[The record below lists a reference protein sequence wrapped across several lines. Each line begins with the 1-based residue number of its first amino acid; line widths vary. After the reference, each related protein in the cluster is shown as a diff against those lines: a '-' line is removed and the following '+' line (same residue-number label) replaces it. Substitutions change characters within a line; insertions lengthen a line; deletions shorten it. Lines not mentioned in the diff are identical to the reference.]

1 MEIKNLKNSLKLLDS
16 KNLNIKDYFINVLD
30 HKFNT
35 ELLDN
40 KKIKSLNINKIIH
53 NINKGLNE
61 FYHIF
66 SNDYILFTLLDNNNL
81 NISIIITTDY
91 NKFNT
96 FNTLY
101 DINNCETIDN
111 RKSIIIDTQIINVYY
126 TQEFNYLFYKQ
137 ITNTLPIQFIF
148 YNQQIFIY
156 PLNFYKLFK
165 LNSVEEIKFNNDV
178 DFNTMIDNVI
188 LNKDILKLFDIKD
201 KEKQNKLLEYYF
213 FISINMFTNKNIET
227 VIKLSNQDF
236 LNYLIE
242 KYIFYIIKIKNI
254 EVLDQLLKIYKEDN
268 KITILNKNGLN
279 PFEYSLFKFIKD
291 SSYYPFISLLNR
303 YTFTRPKYIFDII
316 LKTNIIKHDIISNYD
331 QIIFNKINKISNYE
345 NIEIINT
352 IIIDSFYKDLNSEN
366 NTITIEDIIY
376 FIKENIQFIDLNILF
391 NLIFKY
397 SSVLILKELVKNKI
411 IEFSKDVLLLFIK
424 LKQTDYLIKNYYKET
439 LNYSNDIIYQLINE
453 LNVYG
458 LIFIIEFIN
467 KDIINLKDNDNN
479 NLLHYL
485 TNQTIQKDNENYEN
499 LEFNVFK
506 LLMNK
511 KKELITELNNNNET
525 PIFNTIRQNNFYLF
539 NLLIDM
545 DDTIINI
552 QNKNGDY
559 LIHLI
564 INCNFTEALNYYI
577 LKSYDLEL
585 RDLNDNTA
593 LLLAIKNKQQNIA
606 NDLLN
611 NNANTEVVDN
621 KNNGIIYYIAL
632 YNLNNVEINKRCKL
646 QKDKKIISGIKTNI
660 FYQFKKLN
668 FMY

>member
-1 MEIKNLKNSLKLLDS
+1 MEIKKLNNSLKLLDS
-16 KNLNIKDYFINVLD
+16 KNLNITDYFINVLN

-40 KKIKSLNINKIIH
+40 KKIKSLNINKINH

-66 SNDYILFTLLDNNNL
+66 NNDYILFTLLDNNNL
-81 NISIIITTDY
+81 NISSIITTDY

-96 FNTLY
+96 FEKLY

-165 LNSVEEIKFNNDV
+165 TNSVEEIKFNNDV
-178 DFNTMIDNVI
+178 DFNTMIDNVR
-188 LNKDILKLFDIKD
+188 LNKDVLKLFDIKD

-254 EVLDQLLKIYKEDN
+254 EVLDQLLRIYKEDN

-316 LKTNIIKHDIISNYD
+316 LKTNIIKHDIISNCD

-411 IEFSKDVLLLFIK
+411 IEFSKDVLLLFIN

-439 LNYSNDIIYQLINE
+439 LNYSNDIVYQLINE

-458 LIFIIEFIN
+458 LIFIIEFVN

-585 RDLNDNTA
+585 RDLNNNTA

-621 KNNGIIYYIAL
+621 KNNSIIYYIAL
-632 YNLNNVEINKRCKL
+632 YNLNNIEINKKYKL
-646 QKDKKIISGIKTNI
+646 RNDKKIINGIKTNI

>member
-1 MEIKNLKNSLKLLDS
+1 MEIKKLNNSLKLLDS
-16 KNLNIKDYFINVLD
+16 KNLNITDYFINVLN

-40 KKIKSLNINKIIH
+40 EKIKSLNINKINH

-66 SNDYILFTLLDNNNL
+66 NNDYILFTLLENNNL
-81 NISIIITTDY
+81 NISSIITTDY

-96 FNTLY
+96 FEKLY

-165 LNSVEEIKFNNDV
+165 INSIEEIKFNNDV
-178 DFNTMIDNVI
+178 DFNTMIDNVR
-188 LNKDILKLFDIKD
+188 LNKDVLKLFDIKD

-254 EVLDQLLKIYKEDN
+254 EVLDQLLRIYKEDN

-316 LKTNIIKHDIISNYD
+316 LKTNIIKHDIISNCD

-411 IEFSKDVLLLFIK
+411 IEFSKDVLLLFIN

-439 LNYSNDIIYQLINE
+439 LNYSNDIVYQLINE

-458 LIFIIEFIN
+458 LIFIIEFVN

-552 QNKNGDY
+552 QNKSGDY

-585 RDLNDNTA
+585 RDLNNNTA

-611 NNANTEVVDN
+611 NNANIEVVDN
-621 KNNGIIYYIAL
+621 KNNSIIYYIAL
-632 YNLNNVEINKRCKL
+632 YNLNNIEINKKYKL
-646 QKDKKIISGIKTNI
+646 RNDKKIINGIKTNI

>member
-1 MEIKNLKNSLKLLDS
+1 MEIKNLINSLKLLNS
-16 KNLNIKDYFINVLD
+16 KNLKITDYFINVLD

-40 KKIKSLNINKIIH
+40 EKIKSLNINKINH

-66 SNDYILFTLLDNNNL
+66 SNDYILFTLLENNNL
-81 NISIIITTDY
+81 NISSIITTDY

-96 FNTLY
+96 FEKLY

-111 RKSIIIDTQIINVYY
+111 RKSIIIYTQIINIYY

-137 ITNTLPIQFIF
+137 ITNTSLNQFIL

-165 LNSVEEIKFNNDV
+165 TNKIEEVEFNNND
-178 DFNTMIDNVI
+178 DFNTMIDNI
-188 LNKDILKLFDIKD
+188 ISRKDKLNLSIIKD

-213 FISINMFTNKNIET
+213 FISISMFKNKNIET
-227 VIKLSNQDF
+227 VIKVSNQEF
-236 LNYLIE
+236 VNYLIE

-254 EVLDQLLKIYKEDN
+254 EVLDQLLKVYNQEN
-268 KITILNKNGLN
+268 KISFLNKNGLN
-279 PFEYSLFKFIKD
+279 PFEYSLFKFVKD
-291 SSYYPFISLLNR
+291 SSYYPFVSLLNK
-303 YTFTRPKYIFDII
+303 YNFTRPKYIFDII

-331 QIIFNKINKISNYE
+331 QIIFNKISKISNYE

-352 IIIDSFYKDLNSEN
+352 IIIDSYYKDLNSEN
-366 NTITIEDIIY
+366 NTITINDIIY

-397 SSVLILKELVKNKI
+397 SSVLIIKELVKNKI
-411 IEFSKDVLLLFIK
+411 IEFSKDVLLLFIN

-439 LNYSNDIIYQLINE
+439 LNCSKDIIYQLINE

-458 LIFIIEFIN
+458 LIFIIEFVN
-467 KDIINLKDNDNN
+467 KDIIDLKDDENN

-506 LLMNK
+506 LLVNK
-511 KKELITELNNNNET
+511 KKDLITELNNNNET
-525 PIFNTIRQNNFYLF
+525 PIFNTIKQNNFYLF
-539 NLLIDM
+539 NLLLDM
-545 DDTIINI
+545 DDTTIDIK
-552 QNKNGDY
+552 NKNGDY
-559 LIHLI
+559 LIHSL
-564 INCNFTEALNYYI
+564 INCNFTEAINYYI

-585 RDLNDNTA
+585 RDINDNTA

-606 NDLLN
+606 NDLII
-611 NNANTEVVDN
+611 NNADIEVVDN
-621 KNNGIIYYIAL
+621 KNNSIFYYIAL
-632 YNLNNVEINKRCKL
+632 YNLNNIEINKKCKL
-646 QKDKKIISGIKTNI
+646 QNDKKIIDGVKTNI

>member
-1 MEIKNLKNSLKLLDS
+1 MEIEKLKNSLKLLDS
-16 KNLNIKDYFINVLD
+16 KNLNITDYFINVLD

-137 ITNTLPIQFIF
+137 LTNTLPIQFIF
-148 YNQQIFIY
+148 YNQQVFIY

-165 LNSVEEIKFNNDV
+165 INSIEEINFNNDV

-188 LNKDILKLFDIKD
+188 LKKDNLKLFDIKD

-213 FISINMFTNKNIET
+213 FISINMFKNKNIET
-227 VIKLSNQDF
+227 IIKLSNQDF
-236 LNYLIE
+236 LNYLVK

-303 YTFTRPKYIFDII
+303 YTFTRPKYIFDIV

-345 NIEIINT
+345 NIGIINT

-411 IEFSKDVLLLFIK
+411 IEFSKDVLLLFIN

-439 LNYSNDIIYQLINE
+439 LNYSNDVIYQLINE

-458 LIFIIEFIN
+458 LIFIIEFVN
-467 KDIINLKDNDNN
+467 KNIINLKDNDNN

-545 DDTIINI
+545 DDTIINT

-585 RDLNDNTA
+585 RDLNNNTA

-606 NDLLN
+606 NDLII
-611 NNANTEVVDN
+611 NNANIEVVDN
-621 KNNGIIYYIAL
+621 KNNSIFYYIAL
-632 YNLNNVEINKRCKL
+632 YNLNNIEINKKCKL
-646 QKDKKIISGIKTNI
+646 QNDKKIINGIKTNI

>member
-126 TQEFNYLFYKQ
+126 TQDFNYLFYKQ

-165 LNSVEEIKFNNDV
+165 INSIEEIKFNNDV

-411 IEFSKDVLLLFIK
+411 IEFSKDVLLLFIN
-424 LKQTDYLIKNYYKET
+424 LKQTDYLIKNYYRET

-458 LIFIIEFIN
+458 LIFIIEFVN

-545 DDTIINI
+545 DDTIINT

>member
-1 MEIKNLKNSLKLLDS
+1 MEIKKLKNSLKLLDS
-16 KNLNIKDYFINVLD
+16 KNLNITDYFINVLD

-53 NINKGLNE
+53 NINKGLSE

-111 RKSIIIDTQIINVYY
+111 RKSIIIDTQIINIYY

-165 LNSVEEIKFNNDV
+165 INSIEEIKFNNDV
-178 DFNTMIDNVI
+178 DFNTMIDNVR

-424 LKQTDYLIKNYYKET
+424 LKQTDYLIKNYYRET

-458 LIFIIEFIN
+458 LIFIIEFVN
-467 KDIINLKDNDNN
+467 KDIINLKDNNNN

-545 DDTIINI
+545 DDTIINT

-632 YNLNNVEINKRCKL
+632 YHLNNIEINKKYKL

>member
-1 MEIKNLKNSLKLLDS
+1 MEIKKLNNSLKLLDS
-16 KNLNIKDYFINVLD
+16 KNLNITDYFINVLN

-40 KKIKSLNINKIIH
+40 KKIKSLNINKINH

-66 SNDYILFTLLDNNNL
+66 NNDYILFTLLDNNNL
-81 NISIIITTDY
+81 NISSIITTDY

-96 FNTLY
+96 FEKLY

-111 RKSIIIDTQIINVYY
+111 RKNIIIDTQIINIYY

-165 LNSVEEIKFNNDV
+165 INSVEEIKFNNDV
-178 DFNTMIDNVI
+178 DFNTMIDNVR
-188 LNKDILKLFDIKD
+188 LNKDVLKLFDIKD

-227 VIKLSNQDF
+227 VIKLSDQDF

-316 LKTNIIKHDIISNYD
+316 LKTNIIKHDIISNCD

-411 IEFSKDVLLLFIK
+411 IEFSKDVLLLFIN

-439 LNYSNDIIYQLINE
+439 LNYSNDIVYQLINE

-458 LIFIIEFIN
+458 LIFIIEFVN

-499 LEFNVFK
+499 LEFNIFK

-545 DDTIINI
+545 DDTIINT

-585 RDLNDNTA
+585 RDLNNNTA

-621 KNNGIIYYIAL
+621 KNNSIIYYIAL
-632 YNLNNVEINKRCKL
+632 YNLNNIEINKKYKL
-646 QKDKKIISGIKTNI
+646 RNDKKIINGIKTNI

>member
-1 MEIKNLKNSLKLLDS
+1 MEIKKLKNSLKLLDS
-16 KNLNIKDYFINVLD
+16 KNLNITDYFINVLD

-126 TQEFNYLFYKQ
+126 TQDFNYLFYKQ

-165 LNSVEEIKFNNDV
+165 INSIEEINFNNDV

-188 LNKDILKLFDIKD
+188 LKKDNLKLFDIKD

-254 EVLDQLLKIYKEDN
+254 ELLDQLLKIYKEDN

-279 PFEYSLFKFIKD
+279 PFEYSLFKFVKD

-411 IEFSKDVLLLFIK
+411 IEFSKDILLLFIN
-424 LKQTDYLIKNYYKET
+424 LKQTDYLIKNYYRET

-458 LIFIIEFIN
+458 LIFIIEFVN
-467 KDIINLKDNDNN
+467 KNIINLKDNDNN

-545 DDTIINI
+545 DDTIINT

-632 YNLNNVEINKRCKL
+632 YNLNNIEINKRCKL

>member
-1 MEIKNLKNSLKLLDS
+1 MEIKNLIDSLKLLNS
-16 KNLNIKDYFINVLD
+16 KNLKITDYFINVLD
-30 HKFNT
+30 NKFNT

-66 SNDYILFTLLDNNNL
+66 NNDYILFTLLENNNL
-81 NISIIITTDY
+81 NISSIITTDY

-96 FNTLY
+96 FEKLY

-137 ITNTLPIQFIF
+137 ITNTSLNQFIF

-165 LNSVEEIKFNNDV
+165 INSVEEKKFNNDV
-178 DFNTMIDNVI
+178 DFNTMIDNVR
-188 LNKDILKLFDIKD
+188 LNKDVLKLFDIKD

-254 EVLDQLLKIYKEDN
+254 EVLDQLLRIYKEDN

-316 LKTNIIKHDIISNYD
+316 LKTNIIKHDIISNCD
-331 QIIFNKINKISNYE
+331 QIIFNKISKISNYE

-411 IEFSKDVLLLFIK
+411 IEFSKDVLLLFIN
-424 LKQTDYLIKNYYKET
+424 LKQTDYLIKNYYRET
-439 LNYSNDIIYQLINE
+439 LNYSNDIVYQLINE

-458 LIFIIEFIN
+458 LIFIIEFVN

-552 QNKNGDY
+552 QNKSGDY

-611 NNANTEVVDN
+611 NNANIEVVDN
-621 KNNGIIYYIAL
+621 KNNSIIYYIAS
-632 YNLNNVEINKRCKL
+632 YNLNNIEINKKYKL
-646 QKDKKIISGIKTNI
+646 QNDKKIINGIKTNI

>member
-1 MEIKNLKNSLKLLDS
+1 MEIEKLKNSLKLLDS
-16 KNLNIKDYFINVLD
+16 KNLNITDYFINVLD

-165 LNSVEEIKFNNDV
+165 INSVEEIKFNNDV

-303 YTFTRPKYIFDII
+303 YNFIRPKYIFDII
-316 LKTNIIKHDIISNYD
+316 LKTNIIKHDIISNCD

-411 IEFSKDVLLLFIK
+411 IEFSKDVLLLFIN
-424 LKQTDYLIKNYYKET
+424 LKQTDYLIKNYYRET

-458 LIFIIEFIN
+458 LIFIIEFVN
-467 KDIINLKDNDNN
+467 KDIINLKDNNNN

-485 TNQTIQKDNENYEN
+485 TNQTIRKDNENYEN

-545 DDTIINI
+545 DDTIINT

-632 YNLNNVEINKRCKL
+632 YNLNNIEINKRCKL

>member
-1 MEIKNLKNSLKLLDS
+1 MEIKKLNNSLKLLDS
-16 KNLNIKDYFINVLD
+16 KNLNITDYFINVLN

-66 SNDYILFTLLDNNNL
+66 SNDYILFTLLENNNL
-81 NISIIITTDY
+81 NISSIITTDY

-96 FNTLY
+96 FEKLY

-111 RKSIIIDTQIINVYY
+111 RKSIIIDTQIINIYY

-137 ITNTLPIQFIF
+137 ITNTSLNQFIF

-165 LNSVEEIKFNNDV
+165 INSVEEIKFNNDV

-188 LNKDILKLFDIKD
+188 LNKDNLKLFDIKD

-254 EVLDQLLKIYKEDN
+254 EVLDQLLRIYKEDN

-316 LKTNIIKHDIISNYD
+316 LKTNIIKHDIISNCD

-411 IEFSKDVLLLFIK
+411 IEFSKDVLLLFIN

-439 LNYSNDIIYQLINE
+439 LNYSNDIVYQLINE

-458 LIFIIEFIN
+458 LIFIIEFVN

-585 RDLNDNTA
+585 RDLNNNTA

-621 KNNGIIYYIAL
+621 KNNSIIYYIAL
-632 YNLNNVEINKRCKL
+632 YNLNNIEINKKYKL
-646 QKDKKIISGIKTNI
+646 RNDKKIINGIKTNI

>member
-1 MEIKNLKNSLKLLDS
+1 MEIKNLIDSLKLLNS
-16 KNLNIKDYFINVLD
+16 KNLKITDYFINVLD
-30 HKFNT
+30 NKFNT

-101 DINNCETIDN
+101 DIKNCETIDN

-126 TQEFNYLFYKQ
+126 TQDFNYLFYKQ

-316 LKTNIIKHDIISNYD
+316 LKTNIIKHDIISNCD

-424 LKQTDYLIKNYYKET
+424 LKQTDYLIKNYYRET

-458 LIFIIEFIN
+458 LIFIIEFVN
-467 KDIINLKDNDNN
+467 KDIINLKDNNNN

-585 RDLNDNTA
+585 RDLNNNTA

-621 KNNGIIYYIAL
+621 KNNSIIYYIAL
-632 YNLNNVEINKRCKL
+632 YNLNNIEINKKYKL
-646 QKDKKIISGIKTNI
+646 RNDKKIINGIKTNI

>member
-1 MEIKNLKNSLKLLDS
+1 MEIEKLKNSLKLLDS
-16 KNLNIKDYFINVLD
+16 KNLNITDYFINVLD

-148 YNQQIFIY
+148 YNQKIFIY

-165 LNSVEEIKFNNDV
+165 INSIEEINFNNDV
-178 DFNTMIDNVI
+178 DFNIMIDNVI

-213 FISINMFTNKNIET
+213 FISINMFKNKNIET

-254 EVLDQLLKIYKEDN
+254 EVLNQLLKIYNEDN

-279 PFEYSLFKFIKD
+279 PFEYSLFKFVKD

-316 LKTNIIKHDIISNYD
+316 LKTNIIKHDIISNCD

-411 IEFSKDVLLLFIK
+411 IEFSKDVLLLFIN
-424 LKQTDYLIKNYYKET
+424 LKQTDYLIKNYYRET
-439 LNYSNDIIYQLINE
+439 LNYSNDVIYQLINE

-458 LIFIIEFIN
+458 LIFIIEFVN
-467 KDIINLKDNDNN
+467 KDIINLKDKDNN

-552 QNKNGDY
+552 QNKSGDY

-564 INCNFTEALNYYI
+564 INCKFTEALNYYI

-585 RDLNDNTA
+585 RDLNNNTA

-606 NDLLN
+606 NDLII
-611 NNANTEVVDN
+611 NNANIEVVDN
-621 KNNGIIYYIAL
+621 KYNSIFYYIAL
-632 YNLNNVEINKRCKL
+632 YNLNNIEINKKCKL
-646 QKDKKIISGIKTNI
+646 RNDKKIINGVKTNI

>member
-1 MEIKNLKNSLKLLDS
+1 M
-16 KNLNIKDYFINVLD
+16 
-30 HKFNT
+30 
-35 ELLDN
+35 
-40 KKIKSLNINKIIH
+40 
-53 NINKGLNE
+53 
-61 FYHIF
+61 
-66 SNDYILFTLLDNNNL
+66 FTLLDNNNL

-111 RKSIIIDTQIINVYY
+111 RKSIIVDTQIINVYY

-165 LNSVEEIKFNNDV
+165 INSIEEIKFNNDV
-178 DFNTMIDNVI
+178 DFNTMIDNVR
-188 LNKDILKLFDIKD
+188 LNKDVLKLFDIKD

-227 VIKLSNQDF
+227 VIKLSNRDF

-411 IEFSKDVLLLFIK
+411 IEFSKDVLLLFIN
-424 LKQTDYLIKNYYKET
+424 LKQTDYLIKNYYRET

-453 LNVYG
+453 LNVYCF
-458 LIFIIEFIN
+458 IFII
-467 KDIINLKDNDNN
+467 
-479 NLLHYL
+479 
-485 TNQTIQKDNENYEN
+485 
-499 LEFNVFK
+499 
-506 LLMNK
+506 
-511 KKELITELNNNNET
+511 
-525 PIFNTIRQNNFYLF
+525 
-539 NLLIDM
+539 
-545 DDTIINI
+545 
-552 QNKNGDY
+552 
-559 LIHLI
+559 
-564 INCNFTEALNYYI
+564 
-577 LKSYDLEL
+577 
-585 RDLNDNTA
+585 
-593 LLLAIKNKQQNIA
+593 
-606 NDLLN
+606 
-611 NNANTEVVDN
+611 
-621 KNNGIIYYIAL
+621 
-632 YNLNNVEINKRCKL
+632 
-646 QKDKKIISGIKTNI
+646 
-660 FYQFKKLN
+660 
-668 FMY
+668 

>member
-16 KNLNIKDYFINVLD
+16 KNLNITDYFINVLD

-126 TQEFNYLFYKQ
+126 IQKFNYLFYKQ
-137 ITNTLPIQFIF
+137 ITTTLPIQFIF

-165 LNSVEEIKFNNDV
+165 INSVEEINFNNDV

-188 LNKDILKLFDIKD
+188 LKKDNLKLFDVKD

-213 FISINMFTNKNIET
+213 FISINMFKNKNIET
-227 VIKLSNQDF
+227 IIKLSNQDF

-268 KITILNKNGLN
+268 RITILNKNGLN

-316 LKTNIIKHDIISNYD
+316 LKTNIIKHDIISNCD

-391 NLIFKY
+391 NLIYKY

-411 IEFSKDVLLLFIK
+411 IEFSKDVLLLFIN
-424 LKQTDYLIKNYYKET
+424 LKQTDYLIKNYYRET
-439 LNYSNDIIYQLINE
+439 LNYSNDVIYHLINE

-458 LIFIIEFIN
+458 LIFIIEFVN
-467 KDIINLKDNDNN
+467 KDIINLKDNNNN

-545 DDTIINI
+545 DDTIINT
-552 QNKNGDY
+552 QNKSGDY

-585 RDLNDNTA
+585 RDLNNNTA

-606 NDLLN
+606 NDLII
-611 NNANTEVVDN
+611 NNANIEVVDN
-621 KNNGIIYYIAL
+621 KNNSIFYYIAL
-632 YNLNNVEINKRCKL
+632 YNLNNIEINKKCKL
-646 QKDKKIISGIKTNI
+646 QNDKKIINGIKTNI

>member
-1 MEIKNLKNSLKLLDS
+1 MEIKKLNNSLKLLDS
-16 KNLNIKDYFINVLD
+16 KNLNITDYFINVLD

-178 DFNTMIDNVI
+178 DFNTMIDNVR

-316 LKTNIIKHDIISNYD
+316 LKTNIIKHDIINNYD

-345 NIEIINT
+345 NIGIINT

-411 IEFSKDVLLLFIK
+411 IEFSKDVLLLFIN
-424 LKQTDYLIKNYYKET
+424 LKQTDYLIKNYYRET
-439 LNYSNDIIYQLINE
+439 LNYSNDIVYQLINE

-458 LIFIIEFIN
+458 LIFIIEFVN

-499 LEFNVFK
+499 LEFNIFK

-545 DDTIINI
+545 DDTIINT

-585 RDLNDNTA
+585 RDLNNNTA

-606 NDLLN
+606 NDLIN
-611 NNANTEVVDN
+611 NNTNTEVIDN
-621 KNNGIIYYIAL
+621 KNNSIFYYIAL
-632 YNLNNVEINKRCKL
+632 YNLNNIEINKKCKL
-646 QKDKKIISGIKTNI
+646 RNDKKIINGIKTNI

>member
-126 TQEFNYLFYKQ
+126 TQDFNYLFYKQ

-165 LNSVEEIKFNNDV
+165 LNSIEEIKFNNDV

-279 PFEYSLFKFIKD
+279 PFEYSLIKFIKD

-424 LKQTDYLIKNYYKET
+424 LKQTDYLIKNYYRET

-458 LIFIIEFIN
+458 LIFIIEFVN

-545 DDTIINI
+545 DDTIINT

-606 NDLLN
+606 NDLIN

>member
-91 NKFNT
+91 NKFNA

-165 LNSVEEIKFNNDV
+165 INSIEEINFNNDV
-178 DFNTMIDNVI
+178 DFNTMIDNVR

-411 IEFSKDVLLLFIK
+411 IEFSKDVLLLFIN
-424 LKQTDYLIKNYYKET
+424 LKQTDYLIKNYYRET

-458 LIFIIEFIN
+458 LIFIIEFVN
-467 KDIINLKDNDNN
+467 KNIINLKDNNNN

-545 DDTIINI
+545 DDTIINT